1 MKRHIKAFHLPS
13 LRAERIRAYRYRS
26 SLQDGVIHIHIVKI
40 GDLPPDAPVGAAL
53 PEQPKNPYCSD
64 YDWTAGVVFDDEI
77 IEKHKNCGPEC
88 PVQRS
93 MQPSAPVAALPGP
106 EPKPGRYYS
115 DYEDAKWDTCLR
127 CGHFRAVDQ
136 QFCADCLD
144 KFGPPCDHCGLL
156 FVEGGYRSQSGVT
169 NFCDACLNI
178 LDTADRPG
186 GAA

>member
-1 MKRHIKAFHLPS
+1 MKRSFLTCNSRNRAVRMRHLRRRLS
-13 LRAERIRAYRYRS
+13 LDNGVARIRFIK
-26 SLQDGVIHIHIVKI
+26 L
-40 GDLPPDAPVGAAL
+40 LPPSDGPAVG
-53 PEQPKNPYCSD
+53 
-64 YDWTAGVVFDDEI
+64 
-77 IEKHKNCGPEC
+77 
-88 PVQRS
+88 
-93 MQPSAPVAALPGP
+93 AALPGP

-115 DYEDAKWDTCLR
+115 DYEDAKWDSCLR

-156 FVEGGYRSQSGVT
+156 FVEGGYRSQSGTT